1 MSDSSYITHTT
12 TSDTE
17 KNDQEN
23 FEPLDGGMQAWM
35 TVAGSWMIQFCT
47 LGYISAFGVYQ
58 DYYTR
63 EFLSQK
69 SPSEIS
75 WIGSFQLFMQY
86 APGILVGRAF
96 DSGYFHYMIAAGSFI
111 QVVCT
116 FMLSLSHH
124 GQYYQVFLSQ
134 AVGIGLGQSLLFLPS
149 LSIIGHHFKRRRAF
163 ATGVAVTGASCGGIV
178 WPVMLNQLGQRTS
191 FANAIRV
198 TGGVVATLLL
208 CANLMMHTTRRT
220 RSAHVGGD
228 IRIVKDILTDGA
240 FMVSV
245 IGACFVCLGFFF
257 PYFYLQLYSID
268 KGINPNW
275 AFYTLAILNAGSVL
289 GRLLPNFF
297 ADHIGP
303 YNMIIPC
310 IAFTS
315 FLLFALLGSDIKD
328 VAGIVAFA
336 LAYGFFSGSYYSLI
350 PSLISLLAKNISELG
365 TRMGVAFSCV
375 GLFMLFGSPID
386 GALLR
391 TDNSDS
397 YAWSRC
403 IAFCG
408 AMVLCGA
415 ATMILSRVLFVH
427 DGRHKAMGRGQLI

>member
-1 MSDSSYITHTT
+1 MAAPSYTTHTT

-163 ATGVAVTGASCGGIV
+163 ATGIAVTGASCGGIV
-178 WPVMLNQLGQRTS
+178 WPVMLNQLGQQ
-191 FANAIRV
+191 
-198 TGGVVATLLL
+198 
-208 CANLMMHTTRRT
+208 RT

-427 DGRHKAMGRGQLI
+427 DGRHKAMGREGCSLLHIVRGTDIPRI